1 MAFVRRH
8 AASLDKALVRRF
20 IQEVLGAVQGPFTG
34 AFADLVL
41 RLLDCGGCRLA
52 FENITNERRTKEV
65 VDFVRTV
72 HLEFNGGGSSNGA
85 GGSNGGGGAGGGA
98 GGGGGGG
105 GGGARPGMAND
116 PSLGSLTPPGLA
128 ALKELKP
135 MKARGFR

>member
-8 AASLDKALVRRF
+8 AVSLDKALVRRF

-34 AFADLVL
+34 NFADLML

-72 HLEFNGGGSSNGA
+72 HLEFNGGGSGNGA
-85 GGSNGGGGAGGGA
+85 GGAGAGGGE
-98 GGGGGGG
+98 
-105 GGGARPGMAND
+105 ARPGMAKD
-116 PSLGSLTPPGLA
+116 PSLGSLTSPGLA